1 MRNLLARG
9 SIEFLAVLLGIS
21 GSLWVDDY
29 RIELSNQK
37 KTIITLESLKKELIE
52 AKAYGEMRV
61 QGIEGESKAL
71 YYIIDNWGNINPDS
85 LINMELGLS
94 LIHI

>member
-71 YYIIDNWGNINPDS
+71 YYIIDNWGNS
-85 LINMELGLS
+85 
-94 LIHI
+94 